1 MGYNL
6 ISGTSQRFYHTIES
20 DLDAITT
27 SPTREGIFKNLSQIG
42 YDKFPEFILDILVK
56 VEGHTAVDVTDG
68 QGDEKQDILT
78 TNTKGERCI
87 TQCKHTGNYQSHY
100 NGNDLDTLVVASMR
114 KDCQQ
119 GIFVTNADLTPQ
131 GKKYINDEEYNR
143 GIKSP
148 EDLRDISYWN
158 GFKIWEKI
166 KNNKDILNK
175 WFSDLGQV
183 HSLRSFK
190 FDLTVQEFPY
200 DDNRDEGESFNNIIA
215 KLKSK
220 KWVKEVEE
228 GLVYRGNFS
237 SRYEVHF
244 KRWFQFT
251 GGLDINFIPPGNN
264 LDFINKALYAL
275 TIEVKI
281 KSDKNYSPSI
291 IRQDIVNKIAKEILP
306 ISQPG
311 KTWWHI
317 TTSKIKSFIYIH
329 DIQEPREIDLTS
341 SLTFI
346 STENGKVFPELKYCT
361 DLKGKFKTI
370 NVDEDIVMV
379 HRNSGIS
386 VIPYFEQ
393 KIDPVQ
399 QYDNQIIQQRQLAEI
414 ASYNFFAVKNI
425 DSSYLMRVR
434 RLLDHHWVALQMDD
448 DTIIWAVDPDT
459 DPEKIDLIH
468 GRVETL
474 GVSILRIPPEEIP
487 KILKNIQ
494 KDLSP
499 STWMYTPDIDSISFP
514 ILLEKR
520 IFWLSKEFSLAKEI
534 DVEMAMELLKYKYT
548 YESRNGFDNMVTDQ
562 MATHSTEI
570 KSLLL
575 DILNIRGTKMLD
587 LGFSKNTITL
597 YMRFREIGLESA
609 DVLAAKYIKEFQKVM
624 DEIQLL

>member
-1 MGYNL
+1 
-6 ISGTSQRFYHTIES
+6 
-20 DLDAITT
+20 
-27 SPTREGIFKNLSQIG
+27 
-42 YDKFPEFILDILVK
+42 
-56 VEGHTAVDVTDG
+56 
-68 QGDEKQDILT
+68 
-78 TNTKGERCI
+78 
-87 TQCKHTGNYQSHY
+87 
-100 NGNDLDTLVVASMR
+100 MR

-119 GIFVTNADLTPQ
+119 GIFVTNAGLTPQ

-148 EDLRDISYWN
+148 EDFRDISYWN

-200 DDNRDEGESFNNIIA
+200 DDRDEGESFNNIIS

-562 MATHSTEI
+562 MATHSTEL

-575 DILNIRGTKMLD
+575 DILNIRGNKMLD
-587 LGFSKNTITL
+587 LGFSKSTITL